1 MRFIKPLDEETIQ
14 TLAQDGEMGFV
25 TLEEGVLA
33 GGFGSAVLEY
43 LSNEGFSNRVQRV
56 GLPDEFIE
64 HGSVAKQ
71 YAEAGLDV
79 DGIVDTIR
87 SLLPAPARRR
97 RARDELA
104 H

>member
-1 MRFIKPLDEETIQ
+1 M
-14 TLAQDGEMGFV
+14 
-25 TLEEGVLA
+25 LA

-43 LSNEGFSNRVQRV
+43 LSNEGFSNRVSV

-97 RARDELA
+97 RAKDELA